1 MHCQHLGS
9 TCLGPANKLQFFQ
22 YPNFANLI
30 TLWFFK
36 VPAKNLS
43 CVFDGF
49 CMFLGV
55 LKDDGFEM
63 NCPKWWFNLAMDQ
76 WNICRFTH
84 EKNSKWFFMSIQIIQ
99 FIDSDVFVGCLSLL
113 DSNWEQ
119 QRYAE
124 VLRLLREAEQSGKWP
139 ACSKAT
145 VGLKLGMPTPP
156 RPKKLGKLYY
166 VNHWICFFPLNFQ
179 TYYSHFDSRNGA
191 LKTTDFCCSPI
202 FVHIEGFA
210 ATGPDGQWKSGRAG
224 KRWSN
229 SHQKALMGLSQL
241 DQCPLRWRQGHDLW
255 GTSI

>member
-84 EKNSKWFFMSIQIIQ
+84 EKNSKWFYPDYPDYPVYRLRRLKRLFVTSWQQLRTAEVCWSASATSRSRAEWQVASLFQGHGWFKTGDAHPTSPQKIGKIILRKPLDL
-99 FIDSDVFVGCLSLL
+99 FFSPKFSDVL
-113 DSNWEQ
+113 
-119 QRYAE
+119 
-124 VLRLLREAEQSGKWP
+124 
-139 ACSKAT
+139 
-145 VGLKLGMPTPP
+145 
-156 RPKKLGKLYY
+156 
-166 VNHWICFFPLNFQ
+166 
-179 TYYSHFDSRNGA
+179 
-191 LKTTDFCCSPI
+191 
-202 FVHIEGFA
+202 
-210 ATGPDGQWKSGRAG
+210 
-224 KRWSN
+224 
-229 SHQKALMGLSQL
+229 
-241 DQCPLRWRQGHDLW
+241 
-255 GTSI
+255 